1 MLRGKINRDA
11 YFKIIDAN
19 LALGYIKKDIDSNDN
34 DSDFVVK
41 TYIDNVA
48 SLRAYL
54 KAFCDKID
62 WIALR
67 DSLTKDQ
74 NLFLDKFN
82 NKY

>member
-1 MLRGKINRDA
+1 MLFGKINRDV
-11 YFKIIDAN
+11 YFKIIKTN
-19 LALGYIKKDIDSNDN
+19 LALDYIKKDIDSNIV

-48 SLRAYL
+48 DLRAYL
-54 KAFCDKID
+54 KAYCDRID

-67 DSLTKDQ
+67 DSLNKDQ

-82 NKY
+82 GKY